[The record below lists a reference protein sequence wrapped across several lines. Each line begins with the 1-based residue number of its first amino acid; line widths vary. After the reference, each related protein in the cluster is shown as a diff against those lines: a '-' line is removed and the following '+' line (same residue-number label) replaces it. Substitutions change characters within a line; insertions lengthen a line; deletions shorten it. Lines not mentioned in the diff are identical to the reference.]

1 MTVNSVSL
9 QAMSIQKHQ
18 DLVKSESRH
27 LEMVVD
33 QRQIKER
40 LVDNEIHRIE
50 ANRRMMRAGQNI
62 DKLA

>member
-1 MTVNSVSL
+1 MSVNPVSL
-9 QAMSIQKHQ
+9 QAMAIQKHQ

-33 QRQIKER
+33 QRHIKER

>member
-33 QRQIKER
+33 QRHIKER
-40 LVDNEIHRIE
+40 LIANEEKRIE
-50 ANRRMMRAGQNI
+50 ANRRMLRAGQNV

>member
-33 QRQIKER
+33 QRHIKER
-40 LVDNEIHRIE
+40 LIANEEKRIE
-50 ANRRMMRAGQNI
+50 TNRRMLRAGQNV
-62 DKLA
+62 DRMA